1 MSFKKTEIVK
11 VEPLTGKRI
20 TSGGKREIVGSR
32 LTNRDGETRVVLNP
46 AGKAAKFAKELK
58 ENKRYTNSGTEKKD
72 YAGKPLKLTKA
83 QRRYRKGYLDA
94 RRDNSKAF
102 KAKRGGGK

>member
-11 VEPLTGKRI
+11 VEPLRGKR
-20 TSGGKREIVGSR
+20 TTKGGKKEIVGSR
-32 LTNRDGETRVVLNP
+32 LTNRDGEVRVVLNP

-58 ENKRYTNSGTEKKD
+58 DGKRYTNGGDEKKD
-72 YAGKPLKLTKA
+72 YAGNPLKLTKA

-94 RRDNSKAF
+94 RRDNSRAF
-102 KAKRGGGK
+102 NAKKGGDK